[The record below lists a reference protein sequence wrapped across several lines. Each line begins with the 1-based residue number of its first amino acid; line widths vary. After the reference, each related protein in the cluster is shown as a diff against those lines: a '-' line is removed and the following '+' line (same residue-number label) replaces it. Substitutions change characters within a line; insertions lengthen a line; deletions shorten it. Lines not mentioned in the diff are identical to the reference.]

1 MSLSTIFG
9 LLKAVAVLVAAIL
22 LGNWFLAEA
31 KAARAKGRPK
41 YAAYLTLPGILIVV
55 VILLPVLMWLMSR

>member
-1 MSLSTIFG
+1 
-9 LLKAVAVLVAAIL
+9 
-22 LGNWFLAEA
+22 LAEA

-55 VILLPVLMWLMSR
+55 VILLPVLMWLVSR